1 MSMSFGGAD
10 PYSAL
15 VQAMA
20 QHRQRMQQQGPQQ
33 PMQPLGGTMELQ
45 VPRIPQ
51 AGGAAPQTALGG
63 FASGM
68 SASSMADMLKN
79 MRGDPE
85 DGRSFM
91 ERLGGARPDLG
102 SRMGE
107 FKGQSLQTYD
117 LGQAPTGGFY

>member
-20 QHRQRMQQQGPQQ
+20 QHRQRMQQQAPQQ

-51 AGGAAPQTALGG
+51 AGGAAPQTTLGG

-68 SASSMADMLKN
+68 SASSMAEMLKRMQENQGGQFSFEKARGN
-79 MRGDPE
+79 MFGLNPA
-85 DGRSFM
+85 DGGM
-91 ERLGGARPDLG
+91 
-102 SRMGE
+102 
-107 FKGQSLQTYD
+107 KSLAEP
-117 LGQAPTGGFY
+117 APYMP